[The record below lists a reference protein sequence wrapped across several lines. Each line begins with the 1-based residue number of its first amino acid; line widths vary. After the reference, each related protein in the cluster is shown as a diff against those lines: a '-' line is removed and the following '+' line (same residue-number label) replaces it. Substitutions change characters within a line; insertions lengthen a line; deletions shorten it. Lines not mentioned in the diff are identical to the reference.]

1 MIRTNSNSEKRFF
14 CPLDPLCHNIC
25 GVERYSDEDREI
37 KNMLVKF
44 YDNYTV
50 EEQKINILAILIFL
64 EIKGINLSILK
75 SFNVITTIRTWRST
89 INLVVLLGH

>member
-1 MIRTNSNSEKRFF
+1 
-14 CPLDPLCHNIC
+14 
-25 GVERYSDEDREI
+25 
-37 KNMLVKF
+37 MLVKF

>member
-1 MIRTNSNSEKRFF
+1 
-14 CPLDPLCHNIC
+14 
-25 GVERYSDEDREI
+25 VERYSDEDREI